1 MYLAIGIKE
10 VPEDKTFQMNLKGA
24 VVGQP
29 ITLASESGCHQSL
42 FKVYGLITKVDSNK
56 EIIVLMKADTMGR
69 ILYDSIFVRF
79 PEELNPQRGKMR
91 K

>member
-42 FKVYGLITKVDSNK
+42 DNSH
-56 EIIVLMKADTMGR
+56 
-69 ILYDSIFVRF
+69 
-79 PEELNPQRGKMR
+79 PESRVEENQL
-91 K
+91 